1 MKRRHFLMASL
12 AGASSPMILVKSNKL
27 KNNKNNHVI
36 LSAWNF
42 GVPANKEAMK
52 VLKSRGSAMDAAVAG
67 ARHVV
72 ATSSL

>member
-1 MKRRHFLMASL
+1 
-12 AGASSPMILVKSNKL
+12 
-27 KNNKNNHVI
+27 
-36 LSAWNF
+36 
-42 GVPANKEAMK
+42 MK